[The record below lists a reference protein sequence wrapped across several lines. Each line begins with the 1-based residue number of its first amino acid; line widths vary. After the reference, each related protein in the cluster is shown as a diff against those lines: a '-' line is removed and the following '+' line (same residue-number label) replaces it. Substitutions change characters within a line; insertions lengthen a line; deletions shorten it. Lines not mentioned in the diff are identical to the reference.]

1 MDSGASDTMFVS
13 RGAFTEYQPITPRT
27 GDSAKAVNGSFEIVG
42 EGNVLQ
48 RYQVDGRELDITYTR
63 ALHTPTLNAN
73 LVSVSALDRA
83 GLTTT
88 FGNGKGITRRAA
100 R

>member
-1 MDSGASDTMFVS
+1 MDSGASNTMFILKE
-13 RGAFTEYQPITPRT
+13 AFTEYKPITPRT
-27 GDSAKAVNGSFEIVG
+27 RDSAKAVDGGFEIVG

-48 RYQVDGRELDITYTR
+48 WYQIDGKERDITYTR

-88 FGNGKGITRRAA
+88 FGDGKGITTSY
-100 R
+100 